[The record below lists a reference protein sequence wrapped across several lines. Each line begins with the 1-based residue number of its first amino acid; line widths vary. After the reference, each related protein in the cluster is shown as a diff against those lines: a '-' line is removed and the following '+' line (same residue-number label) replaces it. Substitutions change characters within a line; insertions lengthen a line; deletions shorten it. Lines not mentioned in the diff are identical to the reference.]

1 MQTGLAVR
9 KNGQQVLSAFGCVL
23 DRTRRGT
30 YNVPR
35 SEIERMFF
43 MKIKSIFALLLAI
56 GLCLSL
62 LGCSNSDLPEN
73 TGPSADSEPER
84 TIPPELQTSVEI
96 QKQGKV
102 QVSYTINLSSVKYIT
117 SASALPDHEVL
128 ADYDDAW
135 FADHALVLVYETV
148 SSGSVDVSIASIQIS
163 DSAASVILSHTPAG
177 TGTTVMTTW
186 LLWAEV
192 DAGLSYD
199 WSVSNP
205 ALESNAS
212 EY

>member
-1 MQTGLAVR
+1 M
-9 KNGQQVLSAFGCVL
+9 N
-23 DRTRRGT
+23 
-30 YNVPR
+30 
-35 SEIERMFF
+35 
-43 MKIKSIFALLLAI
+43 IKSILALILAI

-62 LGCSNSDLPEN
+62 LGCTGSDLSEHTRPSSNS
-73 TGPSADSEPER
+73 EPDR
-84 TIPPELQTSVEI
+84 TIPPELQTSVKI

-117 SASALPDHEVL
+117 SAAALPDHEAL

-135 FADHALVLVYETV
+135 FSDHALVLVYETV
-148 SSGSVDVSIASIQIS
+148 SSGSADVSIASIKVS
-163 DSAASVILSHTPAG
+163 DGAASVVLSHTPNG
-177 TGTTVMTTW
+177 SGTTVMTTW

-199 WSVSNP
+199 WSVDNP
-205 ALESNAS
+205 ALESNTS